1 MSPSQTFLPPL
12 RFCLSTQIQGGRSVV
27 FVKQPIVRYDRKVMH
42 KALRFST
49 ETHAH
54 SEQLK
59 SRRLVN
65 SSSAVNK
72 SCCPAVTSAVTSTQ
86 WYVSLLFSHCL
97 LCILKMHCL
106 YSIDKGSVPLVRVS
120 TCKRLSRL
128 LQWASVGEAAS
139 WQRLIETTAQFYCMC
154 VKTDQNSQGS
164 TIQKTAELDLFSEV
178 QASPHVPF
186 YVLLCC
192 LAVM

>member
-1 MSPSQTFLPPL
+1 MISPPVMSPSQTFLPPL

-106 YSIDKGSVPLVRVS
+106 CSIDKQSVPLVHVS
-120 TCKRLSRL
+120 TRKRLSRL
-128 LQWASVGEAAS
+128 LQWASVG
-139 WQRLIETTAQFYCMC
+139 
-154 VKTDQNSQGS
+154 GS
-164 TIQKTAELDLFSEV
+164 CLVTKSDWNHCT
-178 QASPHVPF
+178 
-186 YVLLCC
+186 VLLFVC
-192 LAVM
+192 